1 MIKAG
6 FVSNIPKWHWIRQ
19 FPQPAPVWDD
29 VLFQFGGDLES
40 CDVVFVFDG
49 IPEELSGRLNPRL
62 AVFVASEPANVKS
75 YLSGFLSQF
84 DSVLTTDRATRHPQT
99 AFGQV
104 GLPWHVGAW
113 SNSGAL
119 LDKPLGFADFETF
132 HPPKTKLVSVVASN
146 KAFTPEHRER
156 LDFVRKLKDYFGDEV
171 DVFGRNIN
179 GFGDKTEV
187 LSDYRYHIALE
198 NCSYADYWT
207 EKLADPFLTLT
218 YPIYHG
224 CPNIEQY
231 FSSGALTQIDIY
243 DFDSAIR
250 SIKTVIES
258 DLAETAQPALVAARR
273 RVLYDHN
280 LFAIL
285 AKMARQLK
293 DEGKSR
299 SPSAAGIRW
308 EKDFDPNRG
317 RLSKR
322 IRQKTR
328 KLVRWVTGG

>member
-1 MIKAG
+1 M
-6 FVSNIPKWHWIRQ
+6 P
-19 FPQPAPVWDD
+19 
-29 VLFQFGGDLES
+29 
-40 CDVVFVFDG
+40 
-49 IPEELSGRLNPRL
+49 
-62 AVFVASEPANVKS
+62 
-75 YLSGFLSQF
+75 GFLSQF
-84 DSVLTTDRATRHPQT
+84 DSVLTTDKATTHPQT
-99 AFGQV
+99 IFSQV

-113 SNSGAL
+113 SHSGEL
-119 LDKPLGFADFETF
+119 LDTPLGFTEFENF

-146 KAFTPEHRER
+146 KAFTQEHRER
-156 LDFVRKLKDYFGDEV
+156 LNFVKKLKDYFGAEI

-179 GFGDKTEV
+179 GFGDKNEV

-231 FSSGALTQIDIY
+231 FSPGALTQIDIY
-243 DFDSAIR
+243 DFSNAIR
-250 SIKTVIES
+250 TIKAVIES
-258 DLAETAQPALVAARR
+258 DLAETALPELEAARR

-285 AKMARQLK
+285 AKLARQLK
-293 DEGKSR
+293 HQDRSR
-299 SPSAAGIRW
+299 PPSAAGLRW
-308 EKDFDPNRG
+308 ERAFDPNHA

-328 KLVRWVTGG
+328 KLVKWVTGG